1 MDVKGQFGCVILGL
15 CLLVL
20 AGSASPG
27 WGYDSGVK
35 VRTVLKSTTAGNGQ
49 PLEYL
54 RTNRPEVTAA
64 VVEIAPGAQTGWHL
78 HRIPVYAYVL
88 EGTLKVLMGDG
99 ASIIFEKGQA
109 ILEVQNTPHNGIN
122 IGKDTVRLIV
132 FYTGAVGEP
141 LSEKVER

>member
-1 MDVKGQFGCVILGL
+1 MSGKSCGLIIVL

-20 AGSASPG
+20 GGPISTG
-27 WGYDSGVK
+27 WSYDNGVK

-49 PLEYL
+49 PLEYM
-54 RTNRPEVTAA
+54 RTDRPEVTAA

-78 HRIPVYAYVL
+78 HRVPVYAYVL

-99 ASIIFEKGQA
+99 TALTFEKGQA
-109 ILEVQNTPHNGIN
+109 ILEVQNTAHNGVN
-122 IGKDTVRLIV
+122 IGKEPVRLIV

-141 LSEKVER
+141 LSEKLER